1 VARSE
6 KFLIAIVEVLREFFG
21 NFGFA
26 RWGEL

>member
-26 RWGEL
+26 R